1 MGTFDCI
8 TIGEK
13 MTQSVSATRTKTRFK
28 VFFDRISTPHR
39 EEAMNKLLERV
50 DDWQSEGIR
59 TVVAWKWRHIE
70 ESGNP
75 GHIYVEVEIIY
86 REITQLTQTEINDSL
101 AHS

>member
-1 MGTFDCI
+1 M
-8 TIGEK
+8 
-13 MTQSVSATRTKTRFK
+13 TRTRTLFK
-28 VFFDRISTPHR
+28 VFFDRINTPHR

>member
-1 MGTFDCI
+1 
-8 TIGEK
+8 
-13 MTQSVSATRTKTRFK
+13 MTQSISMTRTRTLFK
-28 VFFDRISTPHR
+28 VFFDRINTPHR